1 MLKGEDAID
10 GYISA
15 SFFLL
20 FIVFGLPWNV
30 PVLVTIIKEK
40 LFKQPSILLLLNLIL
55 TDIAFLV
62 IPVPLLVVT
71 GLAGEYIVGNTDW
84 IRCQTCPIAFLTLI
98 LMYNS
103 LFIIA
108 MMSVDRFLY
117 IYKPL
122 QYERLV
128 TKVWILVP
136 MLIAWIVS
144 ICIGIASRLVGFR
157 NINFQPIF
165 LACTVGNGITLA
177 IVLIL
182 VGFVP
187 LAVTVVCNVLIIRI
201 VLKNI
206 KIIYAKRNSKVAQEQ
221 LYKNIKK
228 IRDKK
233 QLHLFQVFGALLFSN
248 AITWLP
254 YMSVLV
260 ALVLVGFNKVSHT
273 AISVAFVLFYSQS
286 VIHTLIQTIFIA
298 DVRNRL
304 MKRLTCGS
312 YRNRYDNSSKENTT
326 QSISWKEDCCKSC
339 FILTAING
347 AILHTG
353 SSITTDNI

>member
-1 MLKGEDAID
+1 M
-10 GYISA
+10 
-15 SFFLL
+15 
-20 FIVFGLPWNV
+20 
-30 PVLVTIIKEK
+30 
-40 LFKQPSILLLLNLIL
+40 
-55 TDIAFLV
+55 
-62 IPVPLLVVT
+62 
-71 GLAGEYIVGNTDW
+71 GNTDW
-84 IRCQTCPIAFLTLI
+84 IRCQTCPIAFLTLT

-144 ICIGIASRLVGFR
+144 ICIGIAFRLVGFR
-157 NINFQPIF
+157 NIKFQPVF
-165 LACTVGNGITLA
+165 LSCTVANGITFA
-177 IVLIL
+177 IVLIV
-182 VGFVP
+182 VGFIP
-187 LAVTVVCNVLIIRI
+187 LAVIVVCNVLIIRI

-206 KIIYAKRNSKVAQEQ
+206 KIIYAKRNSEENNLTREQ

-233 QLHLFQVFGALLFSN
+233 QLDLFRVFGALLFSN

-260 ALVLVGFNKVSHT
+260 ALILDGFNKVPHAAVSL
-273 AISVAFVLFYSQS
+273 ALVLFYSQS
-286 VIHTLIQTIFIA
+286 VIHPLIQTIFIA
-298 DVRNRL
+298 DVRKPL
-304 MKRLTCGS
+304 MKRVTCGS
-312 YRNRYDNSSKENTT
+312 YRKGYDSSSKENIT
-326 QSISWKEDCCKSC
+326 QFVSWKEDCYNSC
-339 FILTAING
+339 FILAAING
-347 AILHTG
+347 AILHTR
-353 SSITTDNI
+353 SSVTTDDF